1 MPRKLDKQEMP
12 VQIHYTAQRV
22 GVLIDVQNM
31 YYSAK
36 NLFGAKV
43 NFINVVKGAIRDRD
57 LIRAIAYVVE
67 TPQQHEVRFLDA
79 LRLQGI
85 ELKERDLQVFSSG
98 VKKADWDVGI
108 TVDAIR
114 MSDKVDVIVLVSGD
128 GDYIPLVEYLQH
140 KGCKVEVMAFRNTSS
155 SRLVEAADLFIDLAE
170 DGQYLIQQNS
180 GPHMRATRSSEPEN
194 DSVIHGNEEEN
205 VIGHAAESEQPT
217 SAAMHG
223 ITHPHNGAQ
232 QPATRTNQS
241 ISHVRDDADK
251 KNQSRSKRTIM

>member
-1 MPRKLDKQEMP
+1 MPRKLDKQDVP

-43 NFINVVKGAIRDRD
+43 NFINVVKGAIRDRN

-114 MSDKVDVIVLVSGD
+114 MSDKCDVIVLVSGD

-155 SRLVEAADLFIDLAE
+155 SRLVEAADQFIDLAE
-170 DGQYLIQQNS
+170 DGQYMINTGGQQRS
-180 GPHMRATRSSEPEN
+180 QQGPRQYDHVEHVEPA
-194 DSVIHGNEEEN
+194 EEE
-205 VIGHAAESEQPT
+205 VEEVAVPDAQPVAQSEE
-217 SAAMHG
+217 
-223 ITHPHNGAQ
+223 
-232 QPATRTNQS
+232 
-241 ISHVRDDADK
+241 DK
-251 KNQSRSKRTIM
+251 KNQRRNKRTIM

>member
-1 MPRKLDKQEMP
+1 MKKTEKQDMP
-12 VQIHYTAQRV
+12 VQINYTAQRV
-22 GVLIDVQNM
+22 GIFIDVQNM

-43 NFINVVKGAIRDRD
+43 NFINVVKGAIRDRN
-57 LIRAIAYVVE
+57 LIRATAYVVE

-114 MSDKVDVIVLVSGD
+114 MSDKVDVIVIVSGD

-140 KGCKVEVMAFRNTSS
+140 KGCRVEVMAFRHTSS
-155 SRLVEAADLFIDLAE
+155 SRLIETVDDFIDLAE
-170 DGQYLIQQNS
+170 HADQYLIQQNGGGAAQHRPS
-180 GPHMRATRSSEPEN
+180 THQPAVDT
-194 DSVIHGNEEEN
+194 EEEIVGDTQQIPEERVASSN
-205 VIGHAAESEQPT
+205 VD
-217 SAAMHG
+217 
-223 ITHPHNGAQ
+223 N
-232 QPATRTNQS
+232 
-241 ISHVRDDADK
+241 K
-251 KNQSRSKRTIM
+251 KNQRRNKRTIM

>member
-1 MPRKLDKQEMP
+1 MPRKLEKQEVP
-12 VQIHYTAQRV
+12 VQIHYTAQRI

-43 NFINVVKGAIRDRD
+43 NFINVVKGAIRDRN

-114 MSDKVDVIVLVSGD
+114 MSDKCDVIVLVSGD

-155 SRLVEAADLFIDLAE
+155 SRLVEAADQFIDLAE
-170 DGQYLIQQNS
+170 DGQYMIQTGGGQQRHQS
-180 GPHMRATRSSEPEN
+180 QHQHVEEPQEVEMSS
-194 DSVIHGNEEEN
+194 
-205 VIGHAAESEQPT
+205 AEVEAPQSE
-217 SAAMHG
+217 AH
-223 ITHPHNGAQ
+223 AQ
-232 QPATRTNQS
+232 QEE
-241 ISHVRDDADK
+241 DK
-251 KNQSRSKRTIM
+251 KNQRRNKRTIM

>member
-1 MPRKLDKQEMP
+1 MPPRKLDKQEVP
-12 VQIHYTAQRV
+12 VQIHYTAQRI

-43 NFINVVKGAIRDRD
+43 NFINVVKGAIRDRN

-114 MSDKVDVIVLVSGD
+114 MSDKCDVIVLVSGD

-155 SRLVEAADLFIDLAE
+155 SRLVEAADQFIDLAE
-170 DGQYLIQQNS
+170 DGQYMIQTGGGQVRNQHRQYAEEPES
-180 GPHMRATRSSEPEN
+180 DLSSELEAHQPNTAALHAVAEPHAPEPERRPMN
-194 DSVIHGNEEEN
+194 LQQTEE
-205 VIGHAAESEQPT
+205 
-217 SAAMHG
+217 
-223 ITHPHNGAQ
+223 
-232 QPATRTNQS
+232 
-241 ISHVRDDADK
+241 DK
-251 KNQSRSKRTIM
+251 KNQRRNKRTIM

>member
-1 MPRKLDKQEMP
+1 MPPRKLDKQEVP
-12 VQIHYTAQRV
+12 VQIHYTAQRI

-43 NFINVVKGAIRDRD
+43 NFINVVKGAIRDRN

-114 MSDKVDVIVLVSGD
+114 MSDKCDVIVLVSGD

-155 SRLVEAADLFIDLAE
+155 SRLVEAADQFIDLAE
-170 DGQYLIQQNS
+170 DGQYMIQTGGGQQR
-180 GPHMRATRSSEPEN
+180 GQQRQHVEEPEI
-194 DSVIHGNEEEN
+194 DSV
-205 VIGHAAESEQPT
+205 AEGEMQQ
-217 SAAMHG
+217 SAAP
-223 ITHPHNGAQ
+223 THAPEH
-232 QPATRTNQS
+232 QS
-241 ISHVRDDADK
+241 QAHDNSRAEEDK
-251 KNQSRSKRTIM
+251 KNQRRNKRTIM

>member
-1 MPRKLDKQEMP
+1 MPRKIEKQETP
-12 VQIHYTAQRV
+12 VQIHYTAQRI

-43 NFINVVKGAIRDRD
+43 NFINVVKSAIRDRN

-114 MSDKVDVIVLVSGD
+114 MSDKCDVIVLVSGD

-140 KGCKVEVMAFRNTSS
+140 KGCKVEIMAFRNTAS
-155 SRLVEAADLFIDLAE
+155 SRLVEAADQFIDLAE
-170 DGQYLIQQNS
+170 DGQFMIQVGGGHQRN
-180 GPHMRATRSSEPEN
+180 HQRQHVEEFEAELSSEL
-194 DSVIHGNEEEN
+194 DAH
-205 VIGHAAESEQPT
+205 QPT
-217 SAAMHG
+217 TAAMHTT
-223 ITHPHNGAQ
+223 THPHTADHQTQEHQMLHHNE
-232 QPATRTNQS
+232 
-241 ISHVRDDADK
+241 DK
-251 KNQSRSKRTIM
+251 KNQRRNKRTIM

>member
-1 MPRKLDKQEMP
+1 M
-12 VQIHYTAQRV
+12 QIHYTAQRV

-114 MSDKVDVIVLVSGD
+114 LSDKVDVIVIVSGD

-170 DGQYLIQQNS
+170 DGDYLIQQN
-180 GPHMRATRSSEPEN
+180 GGGAMRPTQRSHAEPDSEMM
-194 DSVIHGNEEEN
+194 HAEEE
-205 VIGHAAESEQPT
+205 VTISSDLEPQATT

-223 ITHPHNGAQ
+223 TTHPHNGGH
-232 QPATRTNQS
+232 QPMVRSNQS
-241 ISHVRDDADK
+241 ISHTNDDADK
-251 KNQSRSKRTIM
+251 KNQRRNKRTIM

>member
-1 MPRKLDKQEMP
+1 M
-12 VQIHYTAQRV
+12 QIHYTAQRV

-43 NFINVVKGAIRDRD
+43 NFINVVKGAIRDRN

-114 MSDKVDVIVLVSGD
+114 MSDKCDVIVLVSGD

-155 SRLVEAADLFIDLAE
+155 SRLVEAADQFIDLAE
-170 DGQYLIQQNS
+170 DAGQYLIHQN
-180 GPHMRATRSSEPEN
+180 GGGAHRGGRGYVEPSEEDVIVGADGEDVGV
-194 DSVIHGNEEEN
+194 DSDLG
-205 VIGHAAESEQPT
+205 SEQPT
-217 SAAMHG
+217 SALMHG
-223 ITHPHNGAQ
+223 ATHPHSGAPHEQ
-232 QPATRTNQS
+232 QSNQG
-241 ISHVRDDADK
+241 IK
-251 KNQSRSKRTIM
+251 KGQQQRRNKRTIM

>member
-1 MPRKLDKQEMP
+1 MPRKSDTPEIP
-12 VQIHYTAQRV
+12 VQIHYTAQRI
-22 GVLIDVQNM
+22 GVFIDVQNM

-43 NFINVVKGAIRDRD
+43 NFINVVKGAIRDRH
-57 LIRAIAYVVE
+57 LVRAIAYVVE

-114 MSDKVDVIVLVSGD
+114 MCDRLDVVVLVSGD
-128 GDYIPLVEYLQH
+128 GDYIPLVEFLQG

-155 SRLVEAADLFIDLAE
+155 SRLVDAVDQFIDLGEHQEEFLIKGMGGGNHHQHQAAAADTEDAATFEDSDEAE
-170 DGQYLIQQNS
+170 
-180 GPHMRATRSSEPEN
+180 T
-194 DSVIHGNEEEN
+194 
-205 VIGHAAESEQPT
+205 PT
-217 SAAMHG
+217 DKVPAQ
-223 ITHPHNGAQ
+223 AQ
-232 QPATRTNQS
+232 QSKA
-241 ISHVRDDADK
+241 A
-251 KNQSRSKRTIM
+251 SRGRRMKRTIM

>member
-1 MPRKLDKQEMP
+1 MSRKSDTPEIP

-22 GVLIDVQNM
+22 GVFIDVQNM

-43 NFINVVKGAIRDRD
+43 NFINVVKGAIRDRE
-57 LIRAIAYVVE
+57 LVRAIAYVVE

-114 MSDKVDVIVLVSGD
+114 MSDKLDVVVLVSGD
-128 GDYIPLVEYLQH
+128 GDYIPLVEYLQG

-155 SRLVEAADLFIDLAE
+155 SRLVECVDQFIDLA
-170 DGQYLIQQNS
+170 DDSASYLIKNGGTGSAGGGHSHAQHAPAS
-180 GPHMRATRSSEPEN
+180 DDVIALEPEN
-194 DSVIHGNEEEN
+194 DAAVAYIEPRESGRN
-205 VIGHAAESEQPT
+205 VQQKKT
-217 SAAMHG
+217 M
-223 ITHPHNGAQ
+223 NG
-232 QPATRTNQS
+232 
-241 ISHVRDDADK
+241 
-251 KNQSRSKRTIM
+251 

>member
-1 MPRKLDKQEMP
+1 MPRKLDKQDVP

-43 NFINVVKGAIRDRD
+43 NFINVVKGAIRDRN

-114 MSDKVDVIVLVSGD
+114 MSDKCDVIVLVSGD

-155 SRLVEAADLFIDLAE
+155 SRLVEAADQFIDLAE
-170 DGQYLIQQNS
+170 DGQYMINTGGQQRGQQ
-180 GPHMRATRSSEPEN
+180 GPRQYEHAEHVE
-194 DSVIHGNEEEN
+194 SVEEE
-205 VIGHAAESEQPT
+205 VEEVAAPDAQPVVQSEE
-217 SAAMHG
+217 
-223 ITHPHNGAQ
+223 
-232 QPATRTNQS
+232 
-241 ISHVRDDADK
+241 DK
-251 KNQSRSKRTIM
+251 KNQRRNKRTIM

>member
-1 MPRKLDKQEMP
+1 MPPRKLDKQEVP
-12 VQIHYTAQRV
+12 VQIHYTAQRI

-43 NFINVVKGAIRDRD
+43 NFINVVKGAIRDRN

-114 MSDKVDVIVLVSGD
+114 MSDKCDVIVLVSGD

-155 SRLVEAADLFIDLAE
+155 SRLVEAADQFIDLAE
-170 DGQYLIQQNS
+170 DGQYMIQTGGGQQRGQQRQHTEEPES
-180 GPHMRATRSSEPEN
+180 EISSELEA
-194 DSVIHGNEEEN
+194 H
-205 VIGHAAESEQPT
+205 QPT
-217 SAAMHG
+217 TAAMHTA
-223 ITHPHNGAQ
+223 THPHTGDH
-232 QPATRTNQS
+232 QPQAHS
-241 ISHVRDDADK
+241 ISHSEEDK
-251 KNQSRSKRTIM
+251 KNQRRNKRTIM

>member
-1 MPRKLDKQEMP
+1 MPRKLDTPEIP

-22 GVLIDVQNM
+22 GVFIDVQNM

-43 NFINVVKGAIRDRD
+43 NFISVVKGAIRDRH
-57 LIRAIAYVVE
+57 LVRAIAYVVE

-114 MSDKVDVIVLVSGD
+114 MCERLDVVVLVSGD
-128 GDYIPLVEYLQH
+128 GDYIPLVEYLQG

-155 SRLVEAADLFIDLAE
+155 SRLVDAVDQFIDLGE
-170 DGQYLIQQNS
+170 HQDEYLIKMGGGGNHYQHHAPS
-180 GPHMRATRSSEPEN
+180 G
-194 DSVIHGNEEEN
+194 
-205 VIGHAAESEQPT
+205 
-217 SAAMHG
+217 SA
-223 ITHPHNGAQ
+223 
-232 QPATRTNQS
+232 
-241 ISHVRDDADK
+241 DDASAFESTDEAEMPANEAPAAAPAPHPK
-251 KNQSRSKRTIM
+251 AVPARGGRRMKRTIM

>member
-1 MPRKLDKQEMP
+1 MPRPKPQKQEQPP

-22 GVLIDVQNM
+22 GVFIDVQNM

-43 NFINVVKGAIRDRD
+43 NFINVVRGAIRDRN

-114 MSDKVDVIVLVSGD
+114 MSDKLDVIVLVSGD
-128 GDYIPLVEYLQH
+128 GDYIPLVEYLQG
-140 KGCKVEVMAFRNTSS
+140 KGVKVEVMAFRNTSS
-155 SRLVEAADLFIDLAE
+155 SRLVEAVDQFIDLADE
-170 DGQYLIQQNS
+170 SETYLIHQN
-180 GPHMRATRSSEPEN
+180 GAGGFAPHAPR
-194 DSVIHGNEEEN
+194 
-205 VIGHAAESEQPT
+205 
-217 SAAMHG
+217 
-223 ITHPHNGAQ
+223 HNGSDAVVATETEDHDVKTESDV
-232 QPATRTNQS
+232 QPPVVARTQHVNPNQ
-241 ISHVRDDADK
+241 K
-251 KNQSRSKRTIM
+251 KGGPQRVKRTIM

>member
-1 MPRKLDKQEMP
+1 MPPRKLDKQEVP
-12 VQIHYTAQRV
+12 VQIHYTAQRI

-43 NFINVVKGAIRDRD
+43 NFINVVKGAIRDRN

-114 MSDKVDVIVLVSGD
+114 MSDKCDVIVLVSGD

-155 SRLVEAADLFIDLAE
+155 SRLVEAADQFIDLAE
-170 DGQYLIQQNS
+170 DGQYMIQTGGGQQRQ
-180 GPHMRATRSSEPEN
+180 H
-194 DSVIHGNEEEN
+194 VEEL
-205 VIGHAAESEQPT
+205 ESEISSDLEAHQPT
-217 SAAMHG
+217 TAAMHTA
-223 ITHPHNGAQ
+223 THPHTGDH
-232 QPATRTNQS
+232 QPQAHN
-241 ISHVRDDADK
+241 ISHSEGDK
-251 KNQSRSKRTIM
+251 KNQRRNKRTIM

>member
-1 MPRKLDKQEMP
+1 MPRNKSGEQEQP
-12 VQIHYTAQRV
+12 AVQIHYTSQRV

-43 NFINVVKGAIRDRD
+43 NFINVVKGAIRDRN

-114 MSDKVDVIVLVSGD
+114 LSDKVDVIVIVSGD

-155 SRLVEAADLFIDLAE
+155 SRLVEAADQFIDLAE
-170 DGQYLIQQNS
+170 ETGMQYLIH
-180 GPHMRATRSSEPEN
+180 PHTSHGHT
-194 DSVIHGNEEEN
+194 HGN
-205 VIGHAAESEQPT
+205 G
-217 SAAMHG
+217 
-223 ITHPHNGAQ
+223 NGANEVMMEEPVEFEEQIPAPASAPAPQ
-232 QPATRTNQS
+232 QQHVAHQQS
-241 ISHVRDDADK
+241 QSQSHTQHAPQN
-251 KNQSRSKRTIM
+251 KNRRVKRTIL

>member
-1 MPRKLDKQEMP
+1 MPPRKLDKQEVP
-12 VQIHYTAQRV
+12 VQIHYTAQRI

-43 NFINVVKGAIRDRD
+43 NFINVVKGAIRDRN

-114 MSDKVDVIVLVSGD
+114 MSDKCDVIVLVSGD

-155 SRLVEAADLFIDLAE
+155 SRLVEAADQFIDLAE
-170 DGQYLIQQNS
+170 DGQYMIQTGGGQQRGQQRQHTEEPES
-180 GPHMRATRSSEPEN
+180 EISSELE
-194 DSVIHGNEEEN
+194 VH
-205 VIGHAAESEQPT
+205 QPT
-217 SAAMHG
+217 TAAMHTS
-223 ITHPHNGAQ
+223 THPHTGDH
-232 QPATRTNQS
+232 QP
-241 ISHVRDDADK
+241 HVHNIAHSEEDK
-251 KNQSRSKRTIM
+251 KNQRRNKRTIM

>member
-1 MPRKLDKQEMP
+1 MPPRKLDKQEVP
-12 VQIHYTAQRV
+12 VQIHYTAQRI

-43 NFINVVKGAIRDRD
+43 NFINVVKGAIRDRN

-114 MSDKVDVIVLVSGD
+114 MSDKCDVIVLVSGD

-155 SRLVEAADLFIDLAE
+155 SRLVEAADQFIDLAE
-170 DGQYLIQQNS
+170 DGQYMIQTGGGQQRGHQRQHTEEPES
-180 GPHMRATRSSEPEN
+180 EISSELEA
-194 DSVIHGNEEEN
+194 H
-205 VIGHAAESEQPT
+205 QPT
-217 SAAMHG
+217 TAAMHTS
-223 ITHPHNGAQ
+223 THPHTGDH
-232 QPATRTNQS
+232 QPHAHNIAHS
-241 ISHVRDDADK
+241 EEDK
-251 KNQSRSKRTIM
+251 KNQRRNKRTIM